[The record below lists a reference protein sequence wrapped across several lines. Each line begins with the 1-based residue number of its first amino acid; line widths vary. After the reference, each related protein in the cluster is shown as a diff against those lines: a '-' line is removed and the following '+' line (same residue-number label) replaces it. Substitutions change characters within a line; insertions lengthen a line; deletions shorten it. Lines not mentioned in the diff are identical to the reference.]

1 MLDSQILY
9 VIIPYFNFVQYKALD
24 KNLDIFIKNMS
35 LYQNVKIVLV
45 EGVYN
50 NIENLPDYSDKIFM
64 HIKISLKHILW
75 VKDNLINI
83 GFKHLPANWQYG
95 AWLDRDITF
104 SNPNWVTETIKKLK
118 TCDIVQPWK
127 ECIHLTK
134 KYNTLRRV
142 WAKNKTPFNGTY
154 SSCAVHKLNIES
166 WPDPGLAWAINKTF
180 YTKIGGL
187 YDTTIVDNTDLLLC
201 ICINRKKESSIKSY
215 SAFEDKEIFLKH
227 YSNSFNNYYQKFDGC
242 KSDYVEGLILHNFHG
257 TLHNRQ
263 YFELLN
269 IAIKYNFNEDD
280 LCKDENGTLYFTEKG
295 LRMQNEIINYFL
307 NRKEDN

>member
-1 MLDSQILY
+1 MKLQLLCTFTYMDQLTNCLGNIYRTHTPESITNLKCYMY
-9 VIIPYFNFVQYKALD
+9 VDDPNNIIC
-24 KNLDIFIKNMS
+24 
-35 LYQNVKIVLV
+35 
-45 EGVYN
+45 VYN
-50 NIENLPDYSDKIFM
+50 IDGSVKRMKDT
-64 HIKISLKHILW
+64 IS
-75 VKDNLINI
+75 
-83 GFKHLPANWQYG
+83 
-95 AWLDRDITF
+95 
-104 SNPNWVTETIKKLK
+104 
-118 TCDIVQPWK
+118 
-127 ECIHLTK
+127 
-134 KYNTLRRV
+134 
-142 WAKNKTPFNGTY
+142 
-154 SSCAVHKLNIES
+154 
-166 WPDPGLAWAINKTF
+166 
-180 YTKIGGL
+180 
-187 YDTTIVDNTDLLLC
+187 
-201 ICINRKKESSIKSY
+201 INRKKESSIKSY